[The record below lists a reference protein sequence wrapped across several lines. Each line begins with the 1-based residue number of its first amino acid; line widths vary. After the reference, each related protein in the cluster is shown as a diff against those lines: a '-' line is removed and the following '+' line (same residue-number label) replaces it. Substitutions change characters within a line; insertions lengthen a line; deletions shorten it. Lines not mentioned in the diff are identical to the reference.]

1 MKKRA
6 KIIAIVSTLCLCLSL
21 FVVGVLSVSTTS
33 LSVTS
38 SLSFKSNG
46 AFVMVD
52 GELRQG
58 ATKESATLQS
68 GAPATYTYK
77 GYSYNC
83 IGGAGADKDKPNG
96 TASLENFVDA
106 SGATNATWAVGE
118 ITFSETLPV
127 AVYHFTFTNYSE
139 MMVVV
144 SVTSNIQELNTDLA
158 GKVSITESF
167 ESGSTIDAYD
177 GTTAKTT
184 VYTIT
189 VEITDYTTSF
199 ENKQLDLTIQFDT
212 AVFNREYFTY
222 NTDGTEITGL
232 SDKYFEDNLSVLIVP
247 GKTES
252 GQNLT
257 IARGSSSSPT
267 FNGLVSPTVIL
278 QEGLTSIGI
287 YAFSGCSSLSSISL
301 PESVKSIGNQAFNGC
316 SSLSSINIPEG
327 VTSIGSSAFRDCS
340 SLSSISL
347 PESLTSI
354 GIYAFRDCSSLS
366 SINIPDGVTSI
377 GEHTFSGCSSL
388 SSISLPESVTSIGGS
403 AFYGCSRL
411 SSINIPE
418 GVTSIDDWTFD
429 GCSSL
434 SSITI
439 PESVTSIGM
448 DTFYNCSSLS
458 SINIPE
464 GVTSIGSGAFSC
476 CYALVEIYN
485 YSQLTLDGSSSVGYL
500 GQYALYVYNAN
511 DGTEPEH
518 TKISVDGNVQYY
530 TDGTDII
537 AIGTFGNRNAI
548 NEITFKDGTTKI
560 NTRAFSSLYALTSV
574 TLPSSVTEIGDSAFR
589 DCSSLSSISLPES
602 VKSIGNQAF
611 NGCSSLSSVTF
622 GENSQLESIGSYA
635 FSDCESLSS
644 INIPSTVTSIGSYAF
659 DGCRSLS
666 SIDMTNVVDWN
677 NLTLG
682 SYSFKTNASTNAP
695 TVITIS
701 SNANIQTVTS
711 KLTSSVIGSSMT
723 NKIKF
728 TNGSTTYVWNGSAW
742 DLQTA

>member
-347 PESLTSI
+347 PES
-354 GIYAFRDCSSLS
+354 
-366 SINIPDGVTSI
+366 
-377 GEHTFSGCSSL
+377 
-388 SSISLPESVTSIGGS
+388 VTSIGGS

-589 DCSSLSSISLPES
+589 DCSSLNSISLPSS
-602 VKSIGNQAF
+602 VTSIGSSTF
-611 NGCSSLSSVTF
+611 SSCSSLSSVTF

>member
-316 SSLSSINIPEG
+316 SSLSS
-327 VTSIGSSAFRDCS
+327 
-340 SLSSISL
+340 
-347 PESLTSI
+347 
-354 GIYAFRDCSSLS
+354 
-366 SINIPDGVTSI
+366 
-377 GEHTFSGCSSL
+377 
-388 SSISLPESVTSIGGS
+388 
-403 AFYGCSRL
+403 
-411 SSINIPE
+411 
-418 GVTSIDDWTFD
+418 
-429 GCSSL
+429 
-434 SSITI
+434 
-439 PESVTSIGM
+439 
-448 DTFYNCSSLS
+448 
-458 SINIPE
+458 
-464 GVTSIGSGAFSC
+464 
-476 CYALVEIYN
+476 
-485 YSQLTLDGSSSVGYL
+485 
-500 GQYALYVYNAN
+500 
-511 DGTEPEH
+511 
-518 TKISVDGNVQYY
+518 
-530 TDGTDII
+530 
-537 AIGTFGNRNAI
+537 
-548 NEITFKDGTTKI
+548 
-560 NTRAFSSLYALTSV
+560 
-574 TLPSSVTEIGDSAFR
+574 
-589 DCSSLSSISLPES
+589 
-602 VKSIGNQAF
+602 
-611 NGCSSLSSVTF
+611 VTF